1 MKFAYN
7 FVVAAPVN
15 QVWKL
20 LDDVPRAA
28 QLMPGIESVKPHGQ
42 DTYEGTLRVRI
53 GPMGFNLTGLI
64 HVLTDR
70 ELGKWRITAQ
80 AEDPRIGGGVAADI
94 GIEISE
100 PSDTETAVYLNAD
113 VNFLGR
119 LGQLGQPII
128 KKKSDAMVQEFIE
141 NLKQAILDSD

>member
-7 FVVAAPVN
+7 FVVEAPVE

-28 QLMPGIESVKPHGQ
+28 QLMPGIESVKPNGT

-64 HVLTDR
+64 HVSADR
-70 ELGKWRITAQ
+70 ELGHWRTKAQ
-80 AEDPRIGGGVAADI
+80 AEDSRIGGGVAADI

-100 PSDTETAVYLNAD
+100 PSTSETAISLNAD

-128 KKKSDAMVQEFIE
+128 KKKSDAMVQEFTE
-141 NLKQAILDSD
+141 NLKKAILELD